1 MNTPQDC
8 LDSLQWRYA
17 CKKFD
22 PTKKIDEATWQ
33 ALAESL
39 RLSASSI
46 GMQPWKFIDI
56 TSAELKQKLRPES
69 WNQSQVTD
77 CDHYVVLCAK
87 RDITMDDVERHLA
100 NIAKIRQCSAEKI
113 EGSRQFYG
121 GYVSQMTPEF
131 IYRWTESQ
139 VHIALGFVL
148 SAAAALRVDSCTI
161 GGLDREKYDEI
172 LGLTDSPY
180 RTVLAVALGYRAA
193 DDAYAQEKK
202 VRYPMDEVMEKRA

>member
-87 RDITMDDVERHLA
+87 RDVTMDDVERHLA

-121 GYVSQMTPEF
+121 GYVSQMPPEF